1 MLINCLYISI
11 IFFVYDFHK
20 IWDVCAKN
28 FLYSLFLLL
37 LIMFTKFAIY
47 LSAKNLIYTWVN
59 SIFLLESI
67 MTIHDDQKH
76 QGIQNCHED
85 IENREKSIKRVGQ

>member
-1 MLINCLYISI
+1 M
-11 IFFVYDFHK
+11 
-20 IWDVCAKN
+20 
-28 FLYSLFLLL
+28 
-37 LIMFTKFAIY
+37 
-47 LSAKNLIYTWVN
+47 IYTWVN

>member
-1 MLINCLYISI
+1 MCLKLF
-11 IFFVYDFHK
+11 IFTIFVASHNVHK
-20 IWDVCAKN
+20 ICN
-28 FLYSLFLLL
+28 
-37 LIMFTKFAIY
+37 